1 MARMAAASFGTGG
14 EPPRSRATPLSRRLA
29 ADHGIDLERVAGTGL
44 GGRITSRDVARRIEQ
59 GDGGS
64 AAPAAAM
71 RPGSGGGGVP
81 TAPPLTET
89 SRSQADRGAPAPT
102 AWMLVEADVSALL
115 ERLAGSTSAE
125 SGRAALLAA
134 VLRAVAITL
143 REHPLVNAA
152 WEGDG
157 IRLYGMP
164 VLALVRA
171 DRATEALVIA
181 RPDEL
186 SRREVVA
193 ALASGV
199 DRRDAHLP
207 ATFTVAEAGSEAAT
221 LARRPLPP
229 RQAAGLVVGRPVR
242 RLVAGVEGLALRS
255 IAPLA
260 LVFDHRVL
268 DGAPAG
274 QFLQT
279 LRRRLEAGPAEDPP
293 PA

>member
-29 ADHGIDLERVAGTGL
+29 ADHGIDLERVVGTGL
-44 GGRITSRDVARRIEQ
+44 GGRITSRDVAQRIEQ

-71 RPGSGGGGVP
+71 RPGSGGGAVP
-81 TAPPLTET
+81 TAQPFKET
-89 SRSQADRGAPAPT
+89 GRSQADRGDPAPT
-102 AWMLVEADVSALL
+102 AWMLIEADVSAIL
-115 ERLAGSTSAE
+115 ERLGGSTSAE
-125 SGRAALLAA
+125 GGAALLAA
-134 VLRAVAITL
+134 VLRAVAVAL
-143 REHPLVNAA
+143 REHPMVNAA
-152 WEGDG
+152 WEGNG

-193 ALASGV
+193 AVASGV
-199 DRRDAHLP
+199 GRQGTHP
-207 ATFTVAEAGSEAAT
+207 PTFTIVEAGSEAAA

-279 LRRRLEAGPAEDPP
+279 LRRRLEAGPEEDPP